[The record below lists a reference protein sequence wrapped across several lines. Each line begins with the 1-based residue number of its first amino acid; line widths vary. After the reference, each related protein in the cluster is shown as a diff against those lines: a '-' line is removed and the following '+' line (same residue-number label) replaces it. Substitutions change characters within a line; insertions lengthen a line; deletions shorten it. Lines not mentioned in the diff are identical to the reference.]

1 MPENKDDID
10 LDGWDLHRAAEENR
24 VDILGALIKR
34 GEDVNARDKYDYT
47 PLYRAAENN
56 CTEAVRLL
64 VEHGADLDQ
73 RARLLIKHKGDRAHF
88 RFF

>member
-1 MPENKDDID
+1 MPENKNDIN
-10 LDGWDLHRAAEENR
+10 LDGWDLHRAAKENR
-24 VDILGALIKR
+24 IDIASELIAR
-34 GEDVNARDKYDYT
+34 GDDVNARDKYDYT
-47 PLYRAAENN
+47 PLHLAAENN

-73 RARLLIKHKGDRAHF
+73 RARLLIKHKSDRAHF